1 MSQSKKISTLV
12 LVRHGQSQWNKEN
25 LFTGWKDPDLT
36 EKGIEEAINAGKKI
50 KQTNSQ
56 NSAGIAVF
64 ATDALAQVANP
75 VAGTMTFSQESDKI
89 FIYNG
94 TAWVKTAALT

>member
-1 MSQSKKISTLV
+1 MPRYQADPANSKKQI
-12 LVRHGQSQWNKEN
+12 
-25 LFTGWKDPDLT
+25 P
-36 EKGIEEAINAGKKI
+36 
-50 KQTNSQ
+50 KQTDSQ
-56 NSAGIAVF
+56 NASGIATF

-94 TAWVKTAALT
+94 TAWVKTDALS

>member
-1 MSQSKKISTLV
+1 MPRYQADPNNPKKQI
-12 LVRHGQSQWNKEN
+12 
-25 LFTGWKDPDLT
+25 P
-36 EKGIEEAINAGKKI
+36 

-75 VAGTMTFSQESDKI
+75 TKGTMTYSVASDKI

-94 TAWVKTAALT
+94 TAWKTWTRD

>member
-1 MSQSKKISTLV
+1 MSRYEANPDNPKKQI
-12 LVRHGQSQWNKEN
+12 
-25 LFTGWKDPDLT
+25 P
-36 EKGIEEAINAGKKI
+36 
-50 KQTNSQ
+50 KQTDSQ

-75 VAGTMTFSQESDKI
+75 VAGTMTYSQQSDKI

-94 TAWVKTAALT
+94 TAWVKSAALS

>member
-1 MSQSKKISTLV
+1 MSRYQA
-12 LVRHGQSQWNKEN
+12 
-25 LFTGWKDPDLT
+25 DPD
-36 EKGIEEAINAGKKI
+36 NNKKSVP
-50 KQTNSQ
+50 KQTVRTQAS
-56 NSAGIAVF
+56 SIAVF
-64 ATDALAQVANP
+64 ATDVLAQVANP